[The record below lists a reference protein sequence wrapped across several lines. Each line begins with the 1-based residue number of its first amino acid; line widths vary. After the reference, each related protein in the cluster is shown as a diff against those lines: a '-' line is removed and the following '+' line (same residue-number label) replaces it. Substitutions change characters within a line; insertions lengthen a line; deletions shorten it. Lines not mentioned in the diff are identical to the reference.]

1 MHGSIGQMQDGAKI
15 NEPKEEVQPE
25 QKAEPAPS
33 VVRQEQ
39 NPVRH
44 YGLMELNAMDQL
56 AKLVEE
62 ANKPYAN
69 DLRQFVESVKAN
81 NLKKVA

>member
-1 MHGSIGQMQDGAKI
+1 
-15 NEPKEEVQPE
+15 
-25 QKAEPAPS
+25 
-33 VVRQEQ
+33 
-39 NPVRH
+39 
-44 YGLMELNAMDQL
+44 MELNAMDQL

-62 ANKPYAN
+62 ANKTYAN